1 MDVAI
6 VMEKLE
12 FLESEFK
19 QALLQ
24 VNRTKAEEIFEKIFL
39 MENSFALLEKLA
51 INTLENIG
59 DGWENGTISLS
70 QVYMSGIIT
79 LVKVVA

>member
-1 MDVAI
+1 
-6 VMEKLE
+6 MEKLE

>member
-1 MDVAI
+1 
-6 VMEKLE
+6 MEKLE

-51 INTLENIG
+51 INTLEKIG